1 MEKYY
6 PEGILFDKPENQ
18 KSIRSIEEI
27 INAEKTG
34 KILEAYAS
42 VCDKEHNLIVDLPC
56 IKGIIP
62 RNEGAF
68 GIDDGSTKDV
78 ALISRVNKPVCF
90 KVMSINTDSQG
101 NPVSVNLSR
110 RAAQMECFENYIC
123 SLDAGDIIDAV
134 VTHIEQFGCFV
145 DIGCGI
151 PSLIPVDAISVSRIS
166 NPSDRFYIS
175 QKIRVIVKDVD
186 KQRKYPRVNL
196 THKELLGTWSE
207 NAELFNV
214 GETVAGIV
222 RSVESYGI
230 FVELTPNLAGLA
242 ELREGVTA
250 GQQAGVYIKAIIP
263 DKMKVKLI
271 ITDVFDGQSRNK
283 DIKYFVNGEHI
294 DYWRYTPDG
303 AGKMIETEFIQK

>member
-18 KSIRSIEEI
+18 NIIKNIDEI
-27 INAEKTG
+27 VSAAKTG
-34 KILEAYAS
+34 KIVEAYAT

-90 KVMSINTDSQG
+90 KVLSVDTDNHG
-101 NPVSVNLSR
+101 NPVSAHLSR

-123 SLDAGDIIDAV
+123 SLSSGDIIDAV

-166 NPSDRFYIS
+166 HPSDRFYVS
-175 QKIRVIVKDVD
+175 QKIRAVVKEID
-186 KQRKYPRVNL
+186 KARKYPRVNL

-207 NAELFNV
+207 NAGLFSV

-222 RSVESYGI
+222 RSVEDYGI
-230 FVELTPNLAGLA
+230 FVELSPNLAGLA
-242 ELREGVTA
+242 ELREGVAA
-250 GQQAGVYIKAIIP
+250 GQQAGVYIKALIP

-271 ITDVFDGQSRNK
+271 ITDVFDGQQRNREVR
-283 DIKYFVNGEHI
+283 YFVDGDHI
-294 DYWRYTPDG
+294 DYWKYTPDESG
-303 AGKMIETEFIQK
+303 RIIETDFTQQ